1 MKKEV
6 MMIAIVGLGNPGK
19 NYETTIH
26 NLGYLAIDH
35 FAKTYGLNFSKSK
48 YMGKV
53 AEGVIDGQKVVLL
66 KPETF
71 MNLSGKSVEA
81 CINMLKLNP
90 SQILVVVD
98 DIDLDFGELRVRAKG
113 SAGTHNGLRD
123 IVQRIGQDFNRLRIG
138 AGRPDGMDL
147 ASYVLGNM
155 SKEKLEIL
163 SSVFEKTDRIIK
175 YFVDNQKVE
184 GIDVN
189 KI

>member
-1 MKKEV
+1 
-6 MMIAIVGLGNPGK
+6 MIAIIGLGNPGK
-19 NYETTIH
+19 NYEKTIH
-26 NLGYLAIDH
+26 NLGYLTIDH
-35 FAKTYGLNFSKSK
+35 FAKTHNFNFTKTK
-48 YMGKV
+48 YLGSV
-53 AEGVIDGQKVVLL
+53 AESMWEGEKVILL

-81 CINMLKLNP
+81 CVNMLKLDP
-90 SQILVVVD
+90 SQILVLVD
-98 DIDLDFGELRVRAKG
+98 DIDLDFGALRVRAKG

-155 SKEKLEIL
+155 SKERLETL